1 MGNLAS
7 ARSTVDNSSSPGA
20 VAGNV
25 RASYKICQSGR
36 GEKRDGEDEGDLGRK
51 RERIPKAGT
60 GGNEGK
66 NVAENAK
73 GRRDLLYPDGRGNGK
88 ERKRVGHAAAKPA
101 GLWEVS

>member
-1 MGNLAS
+1 M
-7 ARSTVDNSSSPGA
+7 VDNSSSPGA
-20 VAGNV
+20 VTGTSVLLIKFV
-25 RASYKICQSGR
+25 RAVVAK
-36 GEKRDGEDEGDLGRK
+36 KRYGEDEGRERGEEGDLRRK
-51 RERIPKAGT
+51 RKRIPKAGT

-73 GRRDLLYPDGRGNGK
+73 GRRDLYPDGRGNGK